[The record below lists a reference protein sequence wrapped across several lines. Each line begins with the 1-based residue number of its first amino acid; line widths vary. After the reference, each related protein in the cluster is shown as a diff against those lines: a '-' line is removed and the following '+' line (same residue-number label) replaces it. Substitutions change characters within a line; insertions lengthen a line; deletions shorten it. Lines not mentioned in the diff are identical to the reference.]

1 MLSSRTRSQS
11 TLNASGD
18 RSRPSDVPTGQLG
31 SVVARRSVLGL
42 LLRLLSVGLGVVS
55 TVVIVRALGSHEF
68 GLFTLGLAIAGVITQ
83 LADFGITQ
91 AVTKLSTQDPEKAT
105 HIASVAMTVRLV
117 LTAVLGSLGV
127 VLALSLAGREAAL
140 VVAVL
145 IATAPLSTASV
156 LVGLANARLR
166 PELGPLLVA
175 GQSFLWCIVCVVLTR
190 QAPTPLSFAIG
201 LAVTVC
207 MQSLATI
214 VLIIGFHIPHRFNL
228 SGAMQVLRVSW
239 APAVLG
245 IFVTAYYRL
254 DSVVVY
260 HYAGAAA
267 LGHYGA
273 AYRLIDTAQLL
284 PTVLVAPLIPLVVQ
298 TRQTSWGS
306 ERVLRAALRY
316 ALICGAVV
324 AAVLA
329 GCGKWLLT
337 TLYGREYAAADA
349 VLAWLG
355 LAFVA
360 ICLSYVGTASCMALG
375 VVKRQ
380 ILPVAILAIL
390 SVVAQAWLIPRYGII
405 AAAVTTAVTELAMAT
420 IGLALL
426 RSHFN
431 RVWQGV
437 PVIRIVACGAIAA
450 IAGRLSNSEQWWSA
464 VATASA
470 LVFLLFALRVLTR
483 HDLEML
489 LRRPA

>member
-18 RSRPSDVPTGQLG
+18 RPRPSDVPTGQLG
-31 SVVARRSVLGL
+31 SVIARRSVLGL
-42 LLRLLSVGLGVVS
+42 LLRLLSVGMGIVS

-68 GLFTLGLAIAGVITQ
+68 GLFTLGLAIAGIITQ

-91 AVTKLSTQDPEKAT
+91 AVTKLSTQDPENAT

-117 LTAVLGSLGV
+117 LTAVLGSFGV

-214 VLIIGFHIPHRFNL
+214 VLITGFHIPHRFNL
-228 SGAMQVLRVSW
+228 SSAKQILRVSW

-254 DSVVVY
+254 DSGRSRPGRLREV
-260 HYAGAAA
+260 A
-267 LGHYGA
+267 L
-273 AYRLIDTAQLL
+273 DD
-284 PTVLVAPLIPLVVQ
+284 
-298 TRQTSWGS
+298 
-306 ERVLRAALRY
+306 ALRSR
-316 ALICGAVV
+316 ICACRCR
-324 AAVLA
+324 A
-329 GCGKWLLT
+329 
-337 TLYGREYAAADA
+337 
-349 VLAWLG
+349 G
-355 LAFVA
+355 LARTG
-360 ICLSYVGTASCMALG
+360 IRRHLPWLCWYG
-375 VVKRQ
+375 VMHG
-380 ILPVAILAIL
+380 
-390 SVVAQAWLIPRYGII
+390 AWCREETDSSGCDPRD
-405 AAAVTTAVTELAMAT
+405 T
-420 IGLALL
+420 
-426 RSHFN
+426 
-431 RVWQGV
+431 
-437 PVIRIVACGAIAA
+437 
-450 IAGRLSNSEQWWSA
+450 
-464 VATASA
+464 
-470 LVFLLFALRVLTR
+470 
-483 HDLEML
+483 
-489 LRRPA
+489 